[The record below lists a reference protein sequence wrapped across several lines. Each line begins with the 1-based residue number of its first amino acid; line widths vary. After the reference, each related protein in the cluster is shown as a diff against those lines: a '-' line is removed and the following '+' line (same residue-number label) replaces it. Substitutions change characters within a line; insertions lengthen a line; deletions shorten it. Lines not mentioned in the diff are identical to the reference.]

1 MGKMAMTHIQT
12 GWWYMGARG
21 GVAGTWATEVNRY
34 TSGVISCMGGKEEV
48 KGGKGSQ
55 GGIRAEKEGRKSGG
69 ETT

>member
-21 GVAGTWATEVNRY
+21 GVAGTRAAEVNRD
-34 TSGVISCMGGKEEV
+34 TGGVISCMGGKEGV

-55 GGIRAEKEGRKSGG
+55 VGIRIGKEGMKSGRDI
-69 ETT
+69 T